1 MVANSHARLV
11 LVLFVAI
18 GTMSKAQFS
27 TATPGQTQETQVRG
41 YWTDPATGLMW
52 SAKDNGKRVSWHRAT
67 RYCRNL
73 RLDGNSDWRLATIDE
88 LEGLVNLKA
97 YATEHI
103 GSSDILHWNG
113 DLKVNGGLQLTGDR
127 QWSSSSLMDVDGRPV
142 NALYWIFDVS
152 TGRRM
157 KGFEDWAEGD
167 TAYSLCVRDS
177 NSVRSAS
184 ASPSAQGAAHSSAQ
198 NEKPVQEA
206 QSPAAWTDS
215 ISGLMWAVND
225 NGRDVNLGEAMK
237 YCRDRRLEHSSD
249 WRLATIE
256 ELEALRQPNREAA
269 SSANQPK
276 DPFTT
281 YRLPEEI
288 SLTGDPWSS
297 SPASDARGYF
307 AIEWYLS
314 MKSKTR
320 VFDEPSY
327 SRARRALCVR
337 SANVLQMPRHDASNI
352 NVQSSSAD
360 QEPAQDT
367 QKRGYWI
374 DPSTGLMWAGRD
386 NFHRF
391 IIYTEATKYCQ
402 DLRLAHFPDWRL
414 ATIGELQGIYDP
426 SVFSAGADPR
436 DNEQDPA
443 PRFFHAK
450 GNLFLTGMQWVSESP
465 ADGEN
470 TSKFESFFDFRNGQ
484 LVKDEHHSIRER
496 RALCVRNPAR

>member
-1 MVANSHARLV
+1 
-11 LVLFVAI
+11 
-18 GTMSKAQFS
+18 
-27 TATPGQTQETQVRG
+27 
-41 YWTDPATGLMW
+41 
-52 SAKDNGKRVSWHRAT
+52 
-67 RYCRNL
+67 
-73 RLDGNSDWRLATIDE
+73 
-88 LEGLVNLKA
+88 
-97 YATEHI
+97 
-103 GSSDILHWNG
+103 
-113 DLKVNGGLQLTGDR
+113 
-127 QWSSSSLMDVDGRPV
+127 
-142 NALYWIFDVS
+142 
-152 TGRRM
+152 
-157 KGFEDWAEGD
+157 
-167 TAYSLCVRDS
+167 
-177 NSVRSAS
+177 
-184 ASPSAQGAAHSSAQ
+184 
-198 NEKPVQEA
+198 
-206 QSPAAWTDS
+206 
-215 ISGLMWAVND
+215 
-225 NGRDVNLGEAMK
+225 MK
-237 YCRDRRLEHSSD
+237 YCRDLRLEHSSD

-402 DLRLAHFPDWRL
+402 DLRLAHFSDWRL

-496 RALCVRNPAR
+496 RALCVRNPVR